1 VVERAE
7 AMSGR
12 YVVVLKNAHGVP
24 VSTCDFEDQ
33 KAAEKYF
40 EQAQIA
46 AEQMGGKAEMDPEPT
61 EESGR

>member
-24 VSTCDFEDQ
+24 VSTCDFEDE
-33 KAAEKYF
+33 KAAARYF
-40 EQAQIA
+40 EQAKSA
-46 AEQMGGKAEMDPEPT
+46 AKMIGGKAEMEPEPK
-61 EESGR
+61 EESKR